1 MTPAAY
7 IEMAQT
13 EDQHWWYV
21 ARRKIICSVL
31 ESLELP
37 SSARILEVGS
47 GTSGNLDMLARFGRV
62 SAVEMDDTARQIS
75 AEKTGGRFDIR
86 AGVCPLDIPFS
97 TEKFDLICMFDV
109 LEHIDEASETLAAL
123 RERLAPGGRILV
135 TVPAYQWMWSVHDEF
150 VHHKRR
156 YTSGVLREQARCGG
170 LIAERIS
177 HFNMFLFPLAASM
190 RFIDTM
196 LGRKSA
202 SGVGTPA
209 PFVNSLFRAIF
220 GSERHVMKVLNLPF
234 GLSLMG
240 ILRSKD

>member
-75 AEKTGGRFDIR
+75 AEKT
-86 AGVCPLDIPFS
+86 
-97 TEKFDLICMFDV
+97 
-109 LEHIDEASETLAAL
+109 
-123 RERLAPGGRILV
+123 
-135 TVPAYQWMWSVHDEF
+135 
-150 VHHKRR
+150 
-156 YTSGVLREQARCGG
+156 
-170 LIAERIS
+170 
-177 HFNMFLFPLAASM
+177 
-190 RFIDTM
+190 
-196 LGRKSA
+196 
-202 SGVGTPA
+202 
-209 PFVNSLFRAIF
+209 
-220 GSERHVMKVLNLPF
+220 
-234 GLSLMG
+234 
-240 ILRSKD
+240 